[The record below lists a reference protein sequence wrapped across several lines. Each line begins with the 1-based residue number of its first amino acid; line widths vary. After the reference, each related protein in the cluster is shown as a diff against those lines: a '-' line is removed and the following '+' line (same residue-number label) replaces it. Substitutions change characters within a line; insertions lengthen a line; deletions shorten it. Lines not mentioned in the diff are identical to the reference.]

1 MASISKILIIS
12 EQLLNEKALLSL
24 FKKLKLDVTQ
34 VNSNKLALEA
44 INTTTFDAVLCDIDI
59 PKINTNTII
68 DRCAK
73 KSVVFL
79 SHNPD
84 LRQAIEV
91 IQRGAAD
98 YCAQPVELDELQQ
111 VISKILKANNNIPL
125 IGNSPQIIEIAT
137 KIKQIAKRD
146 TPVLIIGEPGSGKRK
161 IVREIHQTSPFSCFP
176 LIMID
181 CASVTQQQ
189 LNKELDSDNQKTL
202 YFHNI
207 CELNPSLQK
216 MIFSSLGNK
225 KIRTIASTEK
235 DLTTATALN
244 LFREDLLYKLS
255 SITINVPPLR
265 ERKSDISL
273 LARHF
278 LSQYAKKIQR
288 DISLTGNAIK
298 ALNACDWP
306 GNVIQLKESIHQALI
321 FTNSEGIIDAPSLSL
336 PQNNKSQKKSTDS
349 QKDIPNLSLED
360 YFIHFVTQ
368 NQEHMSETAMAK
380 KLGISRKSLWQRRI
394 KLKLDKPK

>member
-1 MASISKILIIS
+1 MASTSKILIIS
-12 EQLLNEKALLSL
+12 KQLLNEKALLSL
-24 FKKLKLDVTQ
+24 LKKLKLDVTQ
-34 VNSNKLALEA
+34 VNSSKLALEA
-44 INTTTFDAVLCDIDI
+44 INATTFDAVLCDIEM
-59 PKINTNTII
+59 PKINKSILI
-68 DRCAK
+68 DSCPK

-98 YCAQPVELDELQQ
+98 YLAQPVELDRLQQ
-111 VISKILKANNNIPL
+111 VISQILQTNNNIPL
-125 IGNSPQIIEIAT
+125 IGNSPQIIKIAT
-137 KIKQIAKRD
+137 KIRQIAKRVS
-146 TPVLIIGEPGSGKRK
+146 PILIIGEPGSGKRK
-161 IVREIHQTSPFSCFP
+161 IVREMHQSSPFSCYP

-189 LNKELDSDNQKTL
+189 LSKELDTDNQKTL
-202 YFHNI
+202 YYHNI
-207 CELNPSLQK
+207 CELDSSLQK
-216 MIFSSLGNK
+216 VVASSLNNK

-235 DLTTATALN
+235 DLTTATALK

-255 SITINVPPLR
+255 SITINIPPLR
-265 ERKSDISL
+265 ERKSDILL

-278 LSQYAKKIQR
+278 LSQYAKKRNR
-288 DISLTGNAIK
+288 DIKLTANAIK

-336 PQNNKSQKKSTDS
+336 PQNNKSQNMSTDR
-349 QKDIPNLSLED
+349 QRDLPNLSLED

-368 NQEHMSETAMAK
+368 NQEHMSETTLAK
-380 KLGISRKSLWQRRI
+380 ILGISRKSLWQRRI
-394 KLKLDKPK
+394 KLKLDKLK

>member
-1 MASISKILIIS
+1 MASTSKILIIS

-24 FKKLKLDVTQ
+24 LKKLKLDVTQ
-34 VNSNKLALEA
+34 VNSNKLALKA
-44 INTTTFDAVLCDIDI
+44 INAMTFDAVLCDIEM
-59 PKINTNTII
+59 PKINKSILI
-68 DRCAK
+68 DRCPK

-98 YCAQPVELDELQQ
+98 YLAQPVELDRLQQ
-111 VISKILKANNNIPL
+111 VISQILQTNNNIPL
-125 IGNSPQIIEIAT
+125 IGNSPQIIKIAT
-137 KIKQIAKRD
+137 KIRQMAKRVS
-146 TPVLIIGEPGSGKRK
+146 PILIIGEPGSGKRK
-161 IVREIHQTSPFSCFP
+161 IVREMHQSSPFSCYP

-189 LNKELDSDNQKTL
+189 LSKELDTDNQKTL
-202 YFHNI
+202 YYHNI
-207 CELNPSLQK
+207 CELDSSLQK
-216 MIFSSLGNK
+216 VVASSLNNK

-235 DLTTATALN
+235 DLTTATALK

-255 SITINVPPLR
+255 SITINIPPLR
-265 ERKSDISL
+265 ERKSDILL

-278 LSQYAKKIQR
+278 LSQYAKKRNR
-288 DISLTGNAIK
+288 DIKLTANAIK

-336 PQNNKSQKKSTDS
+336 PQNNKSQNMSTDR
-349 QKDIPNLSLED
+349 QRDLPNLSLED

-368 NQEHMSETAMAK
+368 NQEHMSETTLAK
-380 KLGISRKSLWQRRI
+380 SLGISRKSLWQRRI

>member
-1 MASISKILIIS
+1 MASTSKILIIS

-24 FKKLKLDVTQ
+24 LKKLKLDVTQ

-44 INTTTFDAVLCDIDI
+44 INATTFNAVLCDIEM
-59 PKINTNTII
+59 PKINKSILI
-68 DRCAK
+68 DRCPK

-98 YCAQPVELDELQQ
+98 YLAQPVELDRLQQ
-111 VISKILKANNNIPL
+111 VISQILQTNNNIPL
-125 IGNSPQIIEIAT
+125 IGNSPQIIKIAT
-137 KIKQIAKRD
+137 KIRQMAKRVS
-146 TPVLIIGEPGSGKRK
+146 PILIIGEPGSGKRK
-161 IVREIHQTSPFSCFP
+161 IVREMHQSSPFSCYP

-189 LNKELDSDNQKTL
+189 LSKELDTDNHKTL
-202 YFHNI
+202 YYHNI
-207 CELNPSLQK
+207 CELDSSLQK
-216 MIFSSLGNK
+216 VVASSLGNK

-235 DLTTATALN
+235 DLTTATALK

-255 SITINVPPLR
+255 SITINIPPLR
-265 ERKSDISL
+265 ERKSDILL

-278 LSQYAKKIQR
+278 LSQYAKKRNR
-288 DISLTGNAIK
+288 DIKLTANAIK

-336 PQNNKSQKKSTDS
+336 PQNNKSQNMSTDR
-349 QKDIPNLSLED
+349 QRDLPNLSLED

-368 NQEHMSETAMAK
+368 NQEHMSETTLAK
-380 KLGISRKSLWQRRI
+380 NLGISRKSLWQRRI

>member
-1 MASISKILIIS
+1 MASTSKILLIS

-24 FKKLKLDVTQ
+24 LKKLKLDVTQ
-34 VNSNKLALEA
+34 VNSNKLALKA
-44 INTTTFDAVLCDIDI
+44 INAMTFDAVLCDIEM
-59 PKINTNTII
+59 PKINKSILI
-68 DRCAK
+68 DRCPK

-98 YCAQPVELDELQQ
+98 YLAQPVELDRLQQ
-111 VISKILKANNNIPL
+111 VISQILQTNNNIPL
-125 IGNSPQIIEIAT
+125 IGNSPQIIKIAT
-137 KIKQIAKRD
+137 KIRQMAKRVS
-146 TPVLIIGEPGSGKRK
+146 PILIIGEPGSGKRK
-161 IVREIHQTSPFSCFP
+161 IVREMHQSSPFSCYP

-189 LNKELDSDNQKTL
+189 LSKELDTDNQKTL
-202 YFHNI
+202 YYHNI
-207 CELNPSLQK
+207 CELDSSLQK
-216 MIFSSLGNK
+216 VVASSLNNK

-235 DLTTATALN
+235 DLTTATALK

-255 SITINVPPLR
+255 SITINIPPLR
-265 ERKSDISL
+265 ERKSDILL

-278 LSQYAKKIQR
+278 LSQYAKKRNR
-288 DISLTGNAIK
+288 DIKLTANAIK

-336 PQNNKSQKKSTDS
+336 PQNNKSQNMSTDR
-349 QKDIPNLSLED
+349 QRDLPNLSLKD

-368 NQEHMSETAMAK
+368 NQEHMSETTLAK
-380 KLGISRKSLWQRRI
+380 NLGISRKSLWQRRI

>member
-1 MASISKILIIS
+1 MASTSKILLIS

-24 FKKLKLDVTQ
+24 LKKLKLDVTQ
-34 VNSNKLALEA
+34 VNSNKLALKA
-44 INTTTFDAVLCDIDI
+44 INAMTFDAVLCDIEM
-59 PKINTNTII
+59 PKINKSILI
-68 DRCAK
+68 DRCPK

-98 YCAQPVELDELQQ
+98 YLAQPVELDRLQQ
-111 VISKILKANNNIPL
+111 VISQILQTNNNIPL
-125 IGNSPQIIEIAT
+125 IGNSPQIIKIAT
-137 KIKQIAKRD
+137 KIRQMAKRVS
-146 TPVLIIGEPGSGKRK
+146 PILIIGEPGSGKRK
-161 IVREIHQTSPFSCFP
+161 IVREMHQSSPFSCYP

-189 LNKELDSDNQKTL
+189 LSKELDTDNQKTL
-202 YFHNI
+202 YYHNI
-207 CELNPSLQK
+207 CELDSSLQK
-216 MIFSSLGNK
+216 VVASSLNNK

-235 DLTTATALN
+235 DLTTATALK

-255 SITINVPPLR
+255 SITINIPPLR
-265 ERKSDISL
+265 ERKSDILL

-278 LSQYAKKIQR
+278 LSQYAKKRNR
-288 DISLTGNAIK
+288 DIKLTANAIK

-336 PQNNKSQKKSTDS
+336 PQNNKSQNMSTDR
-349 QKDIPNLSLED
+349 QRDLPNLSLED

-368 NQEHMSETAMAK
+368 NQEHMSETTLAK
-380 KLGISRKSLWQRRI
+380 NLGISRKSLWQRRI

>member
-1 MASISKILIIS
+1 MASTSKILIIS
-12 EQLLNEKALLSL
+12 KQLLNEKALLSL

-44 INTTTFDAVLCDIDI
+44 INATTFDAVLCDIEM
-59 PKINTNTII
+59 PKINKSILI
-68 DRCAK
+68 DRCPK

-98 YCAQPVELDELQQ
+98 YCTQPVELDELQQ
-111 VISKILKANNNIPL
+111 VISKILQTNNSIPL
-125 IGNSPQIIEIAT
+125 IGNSPQIIKIAT
-137 KIKQIAKRD
+137 KIRQMAKRVS
-146 TPVLIIGEPGSGKRK
+146 PILIIGEPGSGKRK
-161 IVREIHQTSPFSCFP
+161 IVREMHQSSPFSCFP

-189 LNKELDSDNQKTL
+189 LSKELDTDNQKTL
-202 YFHNI
+202 YYHNI
-207 CELNPSLQK
+207 CELDSSLQK
-216 MIFSSLGNK
+216 VVASSLSNK

-235 DLTTATALN
+235 DLTTATALK

-255 SITINVPPLR
+255 SITINIPPLR
-265 ERKSDISL
+265 ERKSDILL

-278 LSQYAKKIQR
+278 LSQYAKKRNR
-288 DISLTGNAIK
+288 DIKLTANAIK

-336 PQNNKSQKKSTDS
+336 PQNNKSQNMSTDR
-349 QKDIPNLSLED
+349 QRDLPNLSLED

-368 NQEHMSETAMAK
+368 NQEHMSETTLAK
-380 KLGISRKSLWQRRI
+380 NLGISRKSLWQRRI

>member
-1 MASISKILIIS
+1 MASTSKILIIS

-24 FKKLKLDVTQ
+24 FKKLKLDVTH
-34 VNSNKLALEA
+34 VNTNKLALEA
-44 INTTTFDAVLCDIDI
+44 INTAAFDAVLCDIEM
-59 PKINTNTII
+59 PKINKSILI
-68 DRCAK
+68 DRCPK

-98 YCAQPVELDELQQ
+98 YLAQPVELDALQQ
-111 VISKILKANNNIPL
+111 VISKILQTNNNIPL
-125 IGNSPQIIEIAT
+125 IGNSPQIIKIAS
-137 KIKQIAKRD
+137 KIKQMSKRV
-146 TPVLIIGEPGSGKRK
+146 TPILIIGEPGSGKRK
-161 IVREIHQTSPFSCFP
+161 IVREIHQFSPFSCYP

-189 LNKELDSDNQKTL
+189 LSKELDTDNQKTL
-202 YFHNI
+202 YYHNI
-207 CELNPSLQK
+207 CELDSSLQK
-216 MIFSSLGNK
+216 VVASSLSNK
-225 KIRTIASTEK
+225 KIRTNASTEK

-255 SITINVPPLR
+255 SITINIPPLR

-273 LARHF
+273 LASHF
-278 LSQYAKKIQR
+278 LCQYAKKIQR
-288 DISLTGNAIK
+288 EISLTANAIK

-321 FTNSEGIIDAPSLSL
+321 FTNSEGIIDVPSLSL
-336 PQNNKSQKKSTDS
+336 PQKNISQKTSTDK
-349 QKDIPNLSLED
+349 QKDLPNLSLED
-360 YFIHFVTQ
+360 YFIRFVTQ
-368 NQEHMSETAMAK
+368 NQEHMSETALAK
-380 KLGISRKSLWQRRI
+380 NLGISRKSLWQRRI

>member
-1 MASISKILIIS
+1 MASTSKILIIS

-24 FKKLKLDVTQ
+24 LKKLKLDVTQ

-44 INTTTFDAVLCDIDI
+44 INATTFNAVLCDIEM
-59 PKINTNTII
+59 PKINKSILI
-68 DRCAK
+68 DRCPK

-98 YCAQPVELDELQQ
+98 YLAQPVELDRLQQ
-111 VISKILKANNNIPL
+111 VISQILQTNNNIPL
-125 IGNSPQIIEIAT
+125 IGNSPQITKIAT
-137 KIKQIAKRD
+137 KIRQMAKRVS
-146 TPVLIIGEPGSGKRK
+146 PILIIGEPGSGKRK
-161 IVREIHQTSPFSCFP
+161 IVREMHQSSPFSCYP

-189 LNKELDSDNQKTL
+189 LSKELDTDNQKTL
-202 YFHNI
+202 YYHNI
-207 CELNPSLQK
+207 CELDSSLQK
-216 MIFSSLGNK
+216 VVASSLNNK

-235 DLTTATALN
+235 DLTTATALK

-255 SITINVPPLR
+255 SITINIPPLR
-265 ERKSDISL
+265 ERKSDILL

-278 LSQYAKKIQR
+278 LSQYAKKRNR
-288 DISLTGNAIK
+288 DIKLTANAIK

-336 PQNNKSQKKSTDS
+336 PQNNKSQNMSTDR
-349 QKDIPNLSLED
+349 QRDLPNLSLED

-368 NQEHMSETAMAK
+368 NQEHMSETTLAK
-380 KLGISRKSLWQRRI
+380 SLGISRKSLWQRRI

>member
-1 MASISKILIIS
+1 MASTSKILIIS

-24 FKKLKLDVTQ
+24 LKKLKLDVTQ

-44 INTTTFDAVLCDIDI
+44 INATTFDAVLCDIEM
-59 PKINTNTII
+59 PKINKSILI
-68 DRCAK
+68 DRCPK

-98 YCAQPVELDELQQ
+98 YLAQPVELDRLQQ
-111 VISKILKANNNIPL
+111 VISQILQTNNNIPL
-125 IGNSPQIIEIAT
+125 IGNSPQIIKIAT
-137 KIKQIAKRD
+137 KIRQMAKRVS
-146 TPVLIIGEPGSGKRK
+146 PILIIGEPGSGKRK
-161 IVREIHQTSPFSCFP
+161 IVREMHQSSPFSCYP

-189 LNKELDSDNQKTL
+189 LSKELDTDNQKTL
-202 YFHNI
+202 YYHNI
-207 CELNPSLQK
+207 CELDSSLQK
-216 MIFSSLGNK
+216 VVASSLNNK

-235 DLTTATALN
+235 DLTTATALK

-255 SITINVPPLR
+255 SITINIPPLR
-265 ERKSDISL
+265 ERKSDILL

-278 LSQYAKKIQR
+278 LSQYAKKRNR
-288 DISLTGNAIK
+288 DIKLTANAIK

-336 PQNNKSQKKSTDS
+336 PQNNKSQNMSTDR
-349 QKDIPNLSLED
+349 QRDLPNLSLED

-368 NQEHMSETAMAK
+368 NQEHMSETTLAK
-380 KLGISRKSLWQRRI
+380 SLGISRKSLWQRRI
-394 KLKLDKPK
+394 KLKLDKLK

>member
-1 MASISKILIIS
+1 MASTSKILIIS

-24 FKKLKLDVTQ
+24 LKKLKLDVTQ

-44 INTTTFDAVLCDIDI
+44 INATTFNAVLCDIEM
-59 PKINTNTII
+59 PKINKSILI
-68 DRCAK
+68 DRCPK

-98 YCAQPVELDELQQ
+98 YLAQPVELDRLQQ
-111 VISKILKANNNIPL
+111 VISQILQTNNNIPL
-125 IGNSPQIIEIAT
+125 IGNSPQIIKIAT
-137 KIKQIAKRD
+137 KIRQMAKRVS
-146 TPVLIIGEPGSGKRK
+146 PILIIGEPGSGKRK
-161 IVREIHQTSPFSCFP
+161 IVREMHQSSPFSCYP

-189 LNKELDSDNQKTL
+189 LSKELDTDNQKTL
-202 YFHNI
+202 YYHNI
-207 CELNPSLQK
+207 CELDSSLQK
-216 MIFSSLGNK
+216 VVASSLNNK

-235 DLTTATALN
+235 DLTTATALK

-255 SITINVPPLR
+255 SITINIPPLR
-265 ERKSDISL
+265 ERKSDILL

-278 LSQYAKKIQR
+278 LSQYAKKRNR
-288 DISLTGNAIK
+288 DIKLTANAIK

-336 PQNNKSQKKSTDS
+336 PQNNKSQNMSTDR
-349 QKDIPNLSLED
+349 QRDLPNLSLED

-368 NQEHMSETAMAK
+368 NQEHMSETTLAK
-380 KLGISRKSLWQRRI
+380 SLGISRKSLWQRRI

>member
-1 MASISKILIIS
+1 MASTSKILIIS
-12 EQLLNEKALLSL
+12 KQLLNEKALLSL
-24 FKKLKLDVTQ
+24 LKKLKLDVTQ
-34 VNSNKLALEA
+34 VNSSKLALEA
-44 INTTTFDAVLCDIDI
+44 INATTFDAVLCDIEM
-59 PKINTNTII
+59 PKINKSILI
-68 DRCAK
+68 DRCPK

-98 YCAQPVELDELQQ
+98 YLAQPVELDRLQQ
-111 VISKILKANNNIPL
+111 VISQILQTNNNIPL
-125 IGNSPQIIEIAT
+125 IGNSPQIIKIAT
-137 KIKQIAKRD
+137 KIRQMAKRVS
-146 TPVLIIGEPGSGKRK
+146 PILIIGEPGSGKRK
-161 IVREIHQTSPFSCFP
+161 IVREMHQSSPFSCYP

-189 LNKELDSDNQKTL
+189 LSKELDTDNQKTL
-202 YFHNI
+202 YYHNI
-207 CELNPSLQK
+207 CELDSSLQK
-216 MIFSSLGNK
+216 VVASSLNNK

-235 DLTTATALN
+235 DLTTATALK

-255 SITINVPPLR
+255 SITINIPPLR
-265 ERKSDISL
+265 ERKSDILL

-278 LSQYAKKIQR
+278 LSQYAKKRNR
-288 DISLTGNAIK
+288 DIKLTANAIK

-321 FTNSEGIIDAPSLSL
+321 FTNSAGIIDAPSLSL
-336 PQNNKSQKKSTDS
+336 PQNNKSQNMSTDR
-349 QKDIPNLSLED
+349 QRDLPNLSLED

-368 NQEHMSETAMAK
+368 NQEHMSETTLAK
-380 KLGISRKSLWQRRI
+380 SLGISRKSLWQRRI
-394 KLKLDKPK
+394 KLKLDKLK